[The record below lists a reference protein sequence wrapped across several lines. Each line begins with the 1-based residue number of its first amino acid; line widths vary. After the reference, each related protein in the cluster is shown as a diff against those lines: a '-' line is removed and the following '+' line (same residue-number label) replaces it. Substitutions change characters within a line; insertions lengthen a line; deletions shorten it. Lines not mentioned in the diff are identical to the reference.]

1 MDWISNF
8 YAPECEHIRSDSVG
22 SQCRGIGDPELV
34 LQNLEPLQEDQLR
47 SVFPVFSVN

>member
-22 SQCRGIGDPELV
+22 SQCCGISATDLV
-34 LQNLEPLQEDQLR
+34 LQNLEPLEE
-47 SVFPVFSVN
+47 N

>member
-22 SQCRGIGDPELV
+22 SQCRGIGAEDLV
-34 LQNLEPLQEDQLR
+34 LQNLQPLEE
-47 SVFPVFSVN
+47 N